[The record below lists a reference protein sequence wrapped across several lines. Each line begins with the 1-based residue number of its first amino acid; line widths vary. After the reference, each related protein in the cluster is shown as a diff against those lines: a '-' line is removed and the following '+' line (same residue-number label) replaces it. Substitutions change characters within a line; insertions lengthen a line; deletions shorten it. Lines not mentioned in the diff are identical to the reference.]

1 MSMLKFRFLPWGVW
15 AILVCIL
22 GGCDSKKITSDKHI
36 FRYNA
41 HENINT
47 LDPAFARDLRS
58 IWAMNQLYNGLV
70 RLDDNLQIQPDIAK
84 QWKILDQGT
93 KYRFV
98 LRNDVYF
105 HESDTL
111 FGAQKTRRVVANDFV
126 YSFDRIQD
134 AQLASPG
141 LLTLDQVADYKAIN
155 DSVFEIK
162 LKKPFS
168 PFLGILSMKYLSVV
182 PRELGHLKE

>member
-1 MSMLKFRFLPWGVW
+1 MSMLKFRFLPRGVW
-15 AILVCIL
+15 VILVCML
-22 GGCDSKKITSDKHI
+22 GGCDSNKNTSDKHI

-98 LRNDVYF
+98 LRN
-105 HESDTL
+105 EMRQWEIAL
-111 FGAQKTRRVVANDFV
+111 KDFI
-126 YSFDRIQD
+126 D
-134 AQLASPG
+134 
-141 LLTLDQVADYKAIN
+141 
-155 DSVFEIK
+155 E
-162 LKKPFS
+162 LKKN
-168 PFLGILSMKYLSVV
+168 GEI
-182 PRELGHLKE
+182 